1 MTIVRHILDK
11 KGQLVWTIRPD
22 DTVFAAIEE
31 MARKDVGALVVVEN
45 GEPIGIFTERHYARD
60 VFLKGRS
67 SPTTVVKDVMR
78 TGFLYVTP
86 ERTVEECM
94 AIMTAERVR
103 HLPVMDDGSL
113 VGLISIGDLVKSI
126 IEDREFVIDQLTNY
140 ITRTR

>member
-1 MTIVRHILDK
+1 MTSVQHILDK

-31 MARKDVGALVVVEN
+31 MARKDVGALVVIDK
-45 GEPIGIFTERHYARD
+45 GDPIGIFTERHYARN

-67 SPTTVVKDVMR
+67 SPTTVVRDVMR

-94 AIMTAERVR
+94 AIMTVERVR
-103 HLPVMDDGSL
+103 HLPVMDDGNL
-113 VGLISIGDLVKSI
+113 VGLVSIGDLVKSI
-126 IEDREFVIDQLTNY
+126 IEDREFVIDQLTSY
-140 ITRTR
+140 ITGTR

>member
-103 HLPVMDDGSL
+103 HLPVMNDGNL

>member
-1 MTIVRHILDK
+1 MTIVQHILDK
-11 KGQLVWTIRPD
+11 KGQFVWTIRPD

-45 GEPIGIFTERHYARD
+45 GDPIGIFTERHYARN

-86 ERTVEECM
+86 DRTVEECM

-103 HLPVMDDGSL
+103 HLPVMDDGNL

>member
-1 MTIVRHILDK
+1 MTIVQHILDK

-45 GEPIGIFTERHYARD
+45 GDPIGIFTERHYARD

-103 HLPVMDDGSL
+103 HLPVMDDGNL

>member
-22 DTVFAAIEE
+22 DTVYAAIEE
-31 MARKDVGALVVVEN
+31 MARKDVGALVVVDN
-45 GEPIGIFTERHYARD
+45 GDPIGIFTERHYARD

-103 HLPVMDDGSL
+103 HLPVMSDGNL
-113 VGLISIGDLVKSI
+113 VGLVSIGDLVKSI

>member
-1 MTIVRHILDK
+1 MAIVRHILDK

-22 DTVFAAIEE
+22 DTVFTAIEE
-31 MARKDVGALVVVEN
+31 MARQDVGALVVVEN
-45 GEPIGIFTERHYARD
+45 SDPIGIFTERHYARN

-67 SPTTVVKDVMR
+67 SPTTVVRDVMR
-78 TGFLYVTP
+78 TGFAYVTP
-86 ERTVEECM
+86 DRTVEECM

-103 HLPVMDDGSL
+103 HLPVMDDGNL

-140 ITRTR
+140 ITGTR

>member
-1 MTIVRHILDK
+1 MTIVQHILDK
-11 KGQLVWTIRPD
+11 KGQLVWTIGPD

-45 GEPIGIFTERHYARD
+45 GDPIGIFTERHYARD

-103 HLPVMDDGSL
+103 HLPIMSDGNL
-113 VGLISIGDLVKSI
+113 VGLVSIGDLVKSI
-126 IEDREFVIDQLTNY
+126 IEDREIVIDQLTNY
-140 ITRTR
+140 ITGTR

>member
-11 KGQLVWTIRPD
+11 KGQFVWTIRPD

-31 MARKDVGALVVVEN
+31 MARKDVGALVVVDN
-45 GEPIGIFTERHYARD
+45 GDPIGIFTERHYARN

-86 ERTVEECM
+86 DRTVEECM
-94 AIMTAERVR
+94 AIMTVERVR
-103 HLPVMDDGSL
+103 HLPVMNDGNL

-140 ITRTR
+140 ITGTK

>member
-11 KGQLVWTIRPD
+11 KGQLVWTIGPD
-22 DTVFAAIEE
+22 DTVFAAIQE
-31 MARKDVGALVVVEN
+31 MARKDVGAIVVVEN
-45 GEPIGIFTERHYARD
+45 GDPIGIFTERHYARD

-103 HLPVMDDGSL
+103 HLPVMDDGNL

>member
-11 KGQLVWTIRPD
+11 KGQFVWTIRPD

-45 GEPIGIFTERHYARD
+45 GDPIGIFTERHYARN

-86 ERTVEECM
+86 DRTVEECM
-94 AIMTAERVR
+94 AIMTVERVR
-103 HLPVMDDGSL
+103 HLPVMDDGNL

>member
-1 MTIVRHILDK
+1 MTIVQHILDK
-11 KGQLVWTIRPD
+11 KGQLVWTIGPD
-22 DTVFAAIEE
+22 DTVFAAIQE
-31 MARKDVGALVVVEN
+31 MARKDVGAIVVVEN
-45 GEPIGIFTERHYARD
+45 GDPIGIFTERHYARD

-67 SPTTVVKDVMR
+67 SPTTVVRDVMR

-103 HLPVMDDGSL
+103 HLPVMENGNL

>member
-1 MTIVRHILDK
+1 MTIVQHILDK

-31 MARKDVGALVVVEN
+31 MARKDVGALVVVDN
-45 GEPIGIFTERHYARD
+45 GDPIGIFTERHYARN

-78 TGFLYVTP
+78 TGFAYVTP
-86 ERTVEECM
+86 DRTVEECM

-103 HLPVMDDGSL
+103 HLPVMDDGNLIGL
-113 VGLISIGDLVKSI
+113 VSVGDLVKSI
-126 IEDREFVIDQLTNY
+126 IEDREFVIDQLTSY

>member
-1 MTIVRHILDK
+1 
-11 KGQLVWTIRPD
+11 
-22 DTVFAAIEE
+22 
-31 MARKDVGALVVVEN
+31 
-45 GEPIGIFTERHYARD
+45 
-60 VFLKGRS
+60 LKGRS
-67 SPTTVVKDVMR
+67 SSTTVVKDVMR

-103 HLPVMDDGSL
+103 HLPVMDDGNL

>member
-11 KGQLVWTIRPD
+11 KGQFVWTIRPD

-45 GEPIGIFTERHYARD
+45 GDPIGIFTERHYARN

-86 ERTVEECM
+86 DRTVEECM
-94 AIMTAERVR
+94 AIMTVERVR
-103 HLPVMDDGSL
+103 HLPVMDDGNL
-113 VGLISIGDLVKSI
+113 IGLISIGDLVKSI

-140 ITRTR
+140 ITGTK

>member
-22 DTVFAAIEE
+22 DTVFAAIQE

-45 GEPIGIFTERHYARD
+45 GDPIGIFTERHYARD

-103 HLPVMDDGSL
+103 HLPVMSDGNL

>member
-11 KGQLVWTIRPD
+11 KGQLVWTIGPD
-22 DTVFAAIEE
+22 DTVFAAIQE

-45 GEPIGIFTERHYARD
+45 GDPIGIFTERHYARD

-94 AIMTAERVR
+94 AIMTVERVR
-103 HLPVMDDGSL
+103 HLLVMSDGNL

>member
-45 GEPIGIFTERHYARD
+45 GDPIGIFTERHYARD

-103 HLPVMDDGSL
+103 HLPVMDDGNL

>member
-45 GEPIGIFTERHYARD
+45 GDPIGIFTERHYARNM
-60 VFLKGRS
+60 FLKGRS

-86 ERTVEECM
+86 DRTVEECM
-94 AIMTAERVR
+94 AIMTVERVR
-103 HLPVMDDGSL
+103 HLPVMDDGNL

-140 ITRTR
+140 ITGTK

>member
-45 GEPIGIFTERHYARD
+45 GDPIGIFTERHYARD

-67 SPTTVVKDVMR
+67 SPTTVVRDVMR

-94 AIMTAERVR
+94 AIMTVERVR
-103 HLPVMDDGSL
+103 HLLVMSDGNL

>member
-1 MTIVRHILDK
+1 MTIVRHILDE

-31 MARKDVGALVVVEN
+31 MARKDVGALVVVDN
-45 GEPIGIFTERHYARD
+45 GDPVGIFTERQYARD

-67 SPTTVVKDVMR
+67 SPTTAVKDVMR
-78 TGFLYVTP
+78 TGFLSVTP

-103 HLPVMDDGSL
+103 HLPIMDDGSL

-140 ITRTR
+140 ISGTR

>member
-11 KGQLVWTIRPD
+11 KGQFVWTIRPD
-22 DTVFAAIEE
+22 DTVSAAIEE
-31 MARKDVGALVVVEN
+31 MARKDVGALVVVDN
-45 GEPIGIFTERHYARD
+45 GDPIGIFTERHYARN

-86 ERTVEECM
+86 DRTVEECM

-103 HLPVMDDGSL
+103 HLPVMDDGNL

-140 ITRTR
+140 ITRNR

>member
-45 GEPIGIFTERHYARD
+45 GDPIGIFTERHYARD

-78 TGFLYVTP
+78 TGFLYVTLD
-86 ERTVEECM
+86 RTVEECM

>member
-1 MTIVRHILDK
+1 MTIVRHILDQ

-31 MARKDVGALVVVEN
+31 MARKDVGALLVVEN
-45 GEPIGIFTERHYARD
+45 GDPIGIFTERHYARN

-94 AIMTAERVR
+94 AIMTVERVR
-103 HLPVMDDGSL
+103 HLPVMDDGNL

-140 ITRTR
+140 ITGTR

>member
-11 KGQLVWTIRPD
+11 KGQLVWTIGPD
-22 DTVFAAIEE
+22 DTVFAAIQE

-45 GEPIGIFTERHYARD
+45 GDPIGIFTERHYARD

-67 SPTTVVKDVMR
+67 SPMTVVKDVMR

-103 HLPVMDDGSL
+103 HLPVMDDGNL

>member
-1 MTIVRHILDK
+1 MTIVRHILDQ

-45 GEPIGIFTERHYARD
+45 GDPIGIFTERHYARD

-103 HLPVMDDGSL
+103 HLPVMDDGNL

>member
-11 KGQLVWTIRPD
+11 KGQFVWTIRPD
-22 DTVFAAIEE
+22 DTVFAAIKE
-31 MARKDVGALVVVEN
+31 MARKDVGALVVVDN
-45 GEPIGIFTERHYARD
+45 GDPIGIFTERHYARN

-86 ERTVEECM
+86 DRTVEECM
-94 AIMTAERVR
+94 AIMTVERVR
-103 HLPVMDDGSL
+103 HLPVMDDGNL

-140 ITRTR
+140 ITGTK

>member
-11 KGQLVWTIRPD
+11 KGQFVWTIRPD

-31 MARKDVGALVVVEN
+31 MARKDVGALVVVDN
-45 GEPIGIFTERHYARD
+45 GDPIGIFTERHYARN

-78 TGFLYVTP
+78 TGFLYITP
-86 ERTVEECM
+86 DRTVEECM
-94 AIMTAERVR
+94 AIMTVERVR
-103 HLPVMDDGSL
+103 HLPVMDDGNL

>member
-45 GEPIGIFTERHYARD
+45 GDPIGIFTERHYARD

-103 HLPVMDDGSL
+103 HLPVMDDGNL

-140 ITRTR
+140 ITRMR

>member
-11 KGQLVWTIRPD
+11 KGQFVWTIRPD

-45 GEPIGIFTERHYARD
+45 GDPIGIFTERHYARN

-86 ERTVEECM
+86 DRTVEECM
-94 AIMTAERVR
+94 AVMTVERVR
-103 HLPVMDDGSL
+103 HLPVMDDGNL

-140 ITRTR
+140 IAGTK